1 VPNDDPTPA
10 GPVRSPGELSVQAA
24 QLGPVDRLVDRLG
37 CDVTLAMTLVSALSF
52 AAFNTLVVKDAART
66 ARNIAEHKAAFR
78 ALTCGFLV
86 VASWSCSC
94 RQPR

>member
-1 VPNDDPTPA
+1 
-10 GPVRSPGELSVQAA
+10 VQAA

-37 CDVTLAMTLVSALSF
+37 CDVTLPAMTLVSALSC
-52 AAFNTLVVKDAART
+52 AAFNTLVVQDAART

-86 VASWSCSC
+86 VASWSCC
-94 RQPR
+94 CCQPR